1 MGRKINIIGVPI
13 KYGCDNEG
21 PNLGPDKMRK
31 RGLVEELRSTGC
43 EVYDLGN
50 TYIPPAT
57 NRDRDAATNMKY
69 FEQICEVTSNLAE
82 QMSNSLA
89 CGAFPLV
96 LGGDHSLALGTV
108 SGASKQL
115 DNLCVIWIDAHG
127 DINTHK
133 TSGSGNMHGM
143 PLASL
148 MGEGDKR
155 LVNLYYEG
163 VKVKHENVMLLG
175 CRDLDEGEEALIEK
189 RGLKVQRMDDIR
201 KYGIEEAVRRVLK
214 KIEDQNIQNIHLSLD
229 IDSVD
234 PKYAPGTGTDVE
246 HGLTPDELKCYLDA
260 IVGTGKLRSMG
271 LVELNPL
278 LDDKDMRTTHL
289 CIELAKYV
297 VERL

>member
-1 MGRKINIIGVPI
+1 MNKINIIGVPV

-21 PNLGPDKMRK
+21 PNLGPDTMRAQ
-31 RGLVEELRSTGC
+31 GLLEILKESGKDI
-43 EVYDLGN
+43 YDLGN
-50 TYIPPAT
+50 IYIPPAT
-57 NRDRDAATNMKY
+57 NKDRDLDPNMKY
-69 FEQICEVTSNLAE
+69 FEQVREITTNLAE
-82 QMSNSLA
+82 QMSNSIA
-89 CGAFPLV
+89 SGAFPLV
-96 LGGDHSLALGTV
+96 IGGDHSLGLGTV

-163 VKVKHENVMLLG
+163 VKLKHENVMLIG
-175 CRDLDEGEEALIEK
+175 CRDLDEGEEELIEK
-189 RGLKVQRMDDIR
+189 RGLKVQRMVDIK
-201 KYGIEEAVRRVLK
+201 KYGVEEAIKRVLK
-214 KIEDQNIQNIHLSLD
+214 KIEDQKIENIHISLD

-234 PKYAPGTGTDVE
+234 PKYAPGTGTDVDE
-246 HGLTPDELKCYLDA
+246 GLTPDELKSYLSA
-260 IVGTGKLRSMG
+260 IIGTGKLKSMG

-278 LDDKDMRTTHL
+278 LDDRDMKTTKL
-289 CIELAKYV
+289 CLEIVKFVADKI
-297 VERL
+297 